1 MAERRWAVIADSAQ
15 EAAWSLQSVFTTCEP
30 RGWCWLGGKWKC
42 KSLSCVW
49 LFVTPWNVAHQAPLS
64 MEFPLN
70 TGVVANPFFRE
81 SFQHR
86 DWTLI
91 FCIAGRFFI
100 VWTPRVGMETY
111 NKTANKSLRMLWW
124 QSSDLGLFWLKV
136 IFTVL
141 HRGKLL
147 F

>member
-1 MAERRWAVIADSAQ
+1 
-15 EAAWSLQSVFTTCEP
+15 
-30 RGWCWLGGKWKC
+30 
-42 KSLSCVW
+42 
-49 LFVTPWNVAHQAPLS
+49 
-64 MEFPLN
+64 
-70 TGVVANPFFRE
+70 
-81 SFQHR
+81 
-86 DWTLI
+86 
-91 FCIAGRFFI
+91 
-100 VWTPRVGMETY
+100 METY